1 QADSHTFVLPKK
13 HRTPEQLDAALGFIS
28 ELIRQGQT
36 WAKGGHVPAY
46 KAIYESDAYHKLV
59 PQSHY
64 ASVASTVVYDPP
76 PGFRGGGS
84 ALELQAGGAF
94 QPVATGQSSPRQG
107 LSAFHAYLDRLS
119 GVASP
124 V

>member
-1 QADSHTFVLPKK
+1 MITGSPKK
-13 HRTPEQLDAALGFIS
+13 HRTPEQLDAALGFVA

-36 WAKGGHVPAY
+36 WAQGGHVPAY
-46 KAIYESDAYHKLV
+46 KPTYESDAYHKLV

-76 PGFRGGGS
+76 AWYSGS
-84 ALELQAGGAF
+84 GSDLELQAGAAF
-94 QPVATGQSSPRQG
+94 QPVATGQSTPRQG